1 MAPNKK
7 IRLDYSTALKAQ
19 ADKMAPK
26 QEQRRDKS
34 KETFEAFVNGTKVTI
49 VRGDSTDVEWENAK
63 QTVTDKATVSEEQRK
78 AQEYYEETGSTKKL
92 EALKGKPTPEQRR
105 ADEEAKKPP
114 KYEGKPTDLE
124 YERPVKE
131 DRGESGAEGGG
142 GSTPMAKMAGMVK
155 DAATG
160 ATEGEGRS
168 FVDMSPEEISKYKQS
183 EARSRGSKM
192 DDFSESH
199 YRGVIEKAKAEGRD
213 PGQAVNDLIDA
224 QNYTSEKKVSESKA
238 VGNAVAGI
246 PGALAREAVAP
257 GLAPLKAVDERVF
270 GDKPLTEGLPNVNDF
285 AGHVAGQVGTGA
297 QMLGGALGMPN
308 LQKAGQGLIQ
318 SGESAML
325 NAEQPVVDPSA
336 PMPMQEVPPP
346 QSQDLSGSGSSSMS
360 MQVPGGFAPAKLDPQ
375 LEKDLAASRVI
386 TANAIENAKEV
397 IGTQEVLKDAAVRA
411 EGNRRLEVQKQMEV
425 EAGLAA
431 DAKRRS
437 VEEARRYSTARQQ
450 TLQLAREAAA
460 TPTDPNRYWNNKD
473 AGQKAAAVIAGA
485 LFGFTG
491 QGMNW
496 LQRLDGLVEQDMRAQ
511 QADRASKVGAL
522 NAEASGLGEAG
533 AEALR
538 NGATES
544 EAYLIARQAKLE
556 GLNSYLQQ
564 MTAETQNMDQKMR
577 GAQMQVELSGR
588 LNALDQEAM
597 QLGQQKV
604 NAENQVRFHNAQLRQ
619 ESFSI
624 GAKALAGPN
633 RDKLPPAQQ
642 GVIQAAD
649 AGLHALPAL
658 EEAIGNPEGKW
669 STAMWDQVVKHVPGS
684 DPSNRAASAAVLNRI
699 IFAGID
705 KSVINA
711 ADQKFLDSLQADV
724 GMGSLRKPGALKTLR
739 RLLTESRNSALRT
752 AQGLGQDTGSLQ
764 ETTGPAKL
772 RTERAF

>member
-7 IRLDYSTALKAQ
+7 TKVDFSTALKAQ

-34 KETFEAFVNGTKVTI
+34 KETFEAFVNGAKVTI
-49 VRGDSTDVEWENAK
+49 VRGGSTDAEWEAAK
-63 QTVTDKATVSEEQRK
+63 QSVVDRTTETKAEVDAAEMS
-78 AQEYYEETGSTKKL
+78 EETGSVRKSKSQI
-92 EALKGKPTPEQRR
+92 EQET
-105 ADEEAKKPP
+105 ADKAAKEHKP
-114 KYEGKPTDLE
+114 KYDGKPTDLE

-131 DRGESGAEGGG
+131 PSGGKIK
-142 GSTPMAKMAGMVK
+142 SLLDSWLK
-155 DAATG
+155 D
-160 ATEGEGRS
+160 
-168 FVDMSPEEISKYKQS
+168 ISL
-183 EARSRGSKM
+183 G
-192 DDFSESH
+192 
-199 YRGVIEKAKAEGRD
+199 
-213 PGQAVNDLIDA
+213 
-224 QNYTSEKKVSESKA
+224 A
-238 VGNAVAGI
+238 VGD
-246 PGALAREAVAP
+246 E
-257 GLAPLKAVDERVF
+257 KAVDSLADGSAAEGAAIANEPVQQPVTAQPASGGGFLKEVDARVF
-270 GDKPLTEGLPNVNDF
+270 GDKPLVSLPSVEGF
-285 AGHVAGQVGTGA
+285 AGHVAGQVGQAAKGV
-297 QMLGGALGMPN
+297 GGALGMPN
-308 LQKAGQGLIQ
+308 LQAKGQGLIQ
-318 SGESAML
+318 SGEASML
-325 NAEQPVVDPSA
+325 NAEQPVIEAVT
-336 PMPMQEVPPP
+336 PPP
-346 QSQDLSGSGSSSMS
+346 SSGAAAVPGQPLAQSQQDLSGSGSASLSMNI
-360 MQVPGGFAPAKLDPQ
+360 PGGFTPAKLDPQ
-375 LEKDLAASRVI
+375 LEKDLAASRAI
-386 TANAIENAKEV
+386 TATEIENAKDV
-397 IGTQEVLKDAAVRA
+397 IGTQEVLKDAAIRA

-491 QGMNW
+491 QGMSW

-538 NGATES
+538 NGATEA
-544 EAYLIARQAKLE
+544 EAYMIARQAKLE

-564 MTAETQNMDQKMR
+564 MTSETQNMDQKMR

-604 NAENQVRFHNAQLRQ
+604 NAENQVRFHNAQLQQ
-619 ESFSI
+619 EAFSI

-633 RDKLPPAQQ
+633 KDKLPPAQQ

-649 AGLHALPAL
+649 AGLNALPAL
-658 EEAIGNPEGKW
+658 EEAIGNPQGKW
-669 STAMWDQVVKHVPGS
+669 STAMWDQVVKNVPGS
-684 DPSNRAASAAVLNRI
+684 DPNNRAASAAVLNRI

-711 ADQKFLDSLQADV
+711 SDQKFLDALQADV
-724 GMGSLRKPGALKTLR
+724 GMASLRKPGALKTLR

-752 AQGLGQDTGSLQ
+752 AKGLGQDVGTLQ

-772 RTERAF
+772 KTERAF